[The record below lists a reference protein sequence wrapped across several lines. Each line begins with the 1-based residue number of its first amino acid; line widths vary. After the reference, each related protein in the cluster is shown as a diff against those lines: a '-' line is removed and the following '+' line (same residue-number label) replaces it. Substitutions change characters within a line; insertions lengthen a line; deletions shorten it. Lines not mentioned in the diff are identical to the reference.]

1 MTGAPGPAPPPGLP
15 SGPGIAGPA
24 TAVGP
29 VPVMGPAP
37 VMGYP
42 PVMGSA
48 PAPGAMPAPGSGPA
62 HPSFWPR
69 RWLRPPRRTVRLRLT
84 LVYGALFLVLGTAL
98 LAITYL
104 LVSKS
109 LTGGPVTGG
118 TSATPPPGAPV
129 LFQSRTGGCHFTT
142 PPGVSPGQVQAQA
155 QRCLSEQRAA
165 ELNQLLTES
174 GIALAIMT
182 VVSIGLGWLVAGR
195 MLGKLRTIT
204 AAAGSVSASSLHA
217 RLAMAG
223 PEDELKEL
231 GDTFDGLLARL
242 QAAFGAQ
249 RQFVANA
256 SHELRTPLA
265 RQRTL
270 IEVALADPEPSIA
283 SLRGV
288 CQRLLVTGEEQ
299 ERLIE
304 ALLTLARSQRGL
316 DRREPVELAAIADE
330 VLRGRWPEAE
340 SRGLTVT
347 ANLQSAPALGDAPLT
362 ERLVANLVENA
373 VRHNV
378 PRGAVEV
385 GTGTWAG
392 RAILSVFSAG
402 PPIPPDQVDWL
413 FQPFQRGAPRDR
425 TGSRNG
431 LGLGLSIVAAIAEAH
446 GAWLQAHALPGGGL
460 GIRVGFPL
468 AASASPPGSPGPA
481 QSPPAHPAPPST
493 RQPTPAGQA
502 TPAGHPTPI
511 SQPTPVGQAPS
522 AHSAPPAHHAPP
534 PRVPA

>member
-1 MTGAPGPAPPPGLP
+1 
-15 SGPGIAGPA
+15 
-24 TAVGP
+24 
-29 VPVMGPAP
+29 
-37 VMGYP
+37 
-42 PVMGSA
+42 
-48 PAPGAMPAPGSGPA
+48 
-62 HPSFWPR
+62 
-69 RWLRPPRRTVRLRLT
+69 
-84 LVYGALFLVLGTAL
+84 VLGTAL

-109 LTGGPVTGG
+109 LPAGPTTAG
-118 TSATPPPGAPV
+118 TSATRPPATRSADTAV
-129 LFQSRTGGCHFTT
+129 FFQSRTGGCHLN
-142 PPGVSPGQVQAQA
+142 PSPAESPGQLRVQA

-165 ELNQLLTES
+165 ELRQLLTES
-174 GIALAIMT
+174 GVALAIMT

-204 AAAGSVSASSLHA
+204 AAARSVSASSLHA

-242 QAAFGAQ
+242 EAAFGAQ

-283 SLRGV
+283 SLRAV
-288 CQRLLVTGEEQ
+288 CQRLLVTGEDQ

-316 DRREPVELAAIADE
+316 DRREPVQLAAIADG
-330 VLRGRWPEAE
+330 VLRAQWSEAE

-347 ANLQSAPALGDAPLT
+347 ASLQSAPALGDARLT
-362 ERLVANLVENA
+362 ERLVTNLVENA

-378 PRGAVEV
+378 PRGTVEV

-392 RAILSVFSAG
+392 RAILSVFSSG
-402 PPIPPDQVDWL
+402 PPIPPDQLDRL
-413 FQPFQRGAPRDR
+413 FQPFQRGVPRDR
-425 TGSRNG
+425 TAGRNG
-431 LGLGLSIVAAIAEAH
+431 LGLGLSIVTAIAEAH

-468 AASASPPGSPGPA
+468 AAPAVPPGGSGPV
-481 QSPPAHPAPPST
+481 QAPP
-493 RQPTPAGQA
+493 
-502 TPAGHPTPI
+502 GH
-511 SQPTPVGQAPS
+511 Q
-522 AHSAPPAHHAPP
+522 APPAHTPP
-534 PRVPA
+534 PNPASLAGSPQPASA